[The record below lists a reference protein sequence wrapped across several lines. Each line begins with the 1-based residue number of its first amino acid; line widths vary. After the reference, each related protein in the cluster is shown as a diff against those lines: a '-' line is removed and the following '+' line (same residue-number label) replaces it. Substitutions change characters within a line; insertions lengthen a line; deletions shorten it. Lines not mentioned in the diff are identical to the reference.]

1 MNLET
6 NWYSNW
12 IQNWNNCQTIKTMS
26 NGDEQN
32 FDSSKRYHQI
42 VESLIKEKKLNANSS
57 DPTSDKKQD
66 LIGDKNALAVP
77 NSSAN
82 DIAPDSAEA
91 SAQVFDKKRKNH
103 IRLSQTNLKVI
114 TLFFVLLLLLTLISF
129 AIAFSSVFRKQSDL
143 SMERSSYYWYFIYAT
158 FILVSIMTVIPLFW
172 GLKHGLIRVSLVS
185 RSLIILAVIMMCE
198 MLLISRFSFVTFP
211 VRTIS
216 ESTVLL
222 IQLQLILSSNRFHFR
237 SNGSDLDQSS
247 QSYLIHDFDDS
258 FV

>member
-1 MNLET
+1 
-6 NWYSNW
+6 
-12 IQNWNNCQTIKTMS
+12 MS

-114 TLFFVLLLLLTLISF
+114 TLLTLISF